1 MFDNLI
7 KTIKE
12 NKVLVLILILSLIY
26 KCGKELFS
34 STSKETMAD
43 TDDDTADNDASDSVD
58 GDDSLETGDDIKD
71 ELEKD
76 KLKLCKEKE
85 IIPNDCT
92 DKKICKEYK
101 IPKIACN
108 ADSILNLV
116 NTEKLKIEKKEFC
129 KKHEIE
135 NCKNEDLCKKLEIKD
150 KKCKDDEISKKIKT
164 YRTTKEKTSDILS
177 TFTQDQICAYFKSSS
192 IKKITK
198 ADKKDIK
205 EQLCKFDSK
214 VKEYV
219 KQQNN
224 ENIDKVA
231 LFNNSEKLNNKILS
245 FVLGEGSYISYIDL
259 CTKNEIRK
267 TFINYR
273 QPSDARKKNKIKV
286 ELDLAKEIIESA
298 KTYYDLKCEESTK

>member
-43 TDDDTADNDASDSVD
+43 TDDGASEPVV
-58 GDDSLETGDDIKD
+58 GDDSLDTDDD
-71 ELEKD
+71 SVGEFEKG
-76 KLKLCKEKE
+76 KLQLCKEKE

-92 DKKICKEYK
+92 NKRICKEYK
-101 IPKIACN
+101 IPTLACN
-108 ADSILNLV
+108 ADTISNLI

-164 YRTTKEKTSDILS
+164 YRTSKEKTSDTLS
-177 TFTQDQICAYFKSSS
+177 TFTQEQICSYFKSSS
-192 IKKITK
+192 LKKITK

-205 EQLCKFDSK
+205 EELCKFDSK
-214 VKEYV
+214 VNEYI
-219 KQQNN
+219 KQQKN
-224 ENIDKVA
+224 ENIDKT
-231 LFNNSEKLNNKILS
+231 LLYKNSEKLSNKILA
-245 FVLGEGSYISYIDL
+245 FILGDESYVSYIDL

-267 TFINYR
+267 NFINYR
-273 QPSDARKKNKIKV
+273 QPSDAREKNKIKV
-286 ELDLAKEIIESA
+286 ELDLAKYLVTSA
-298 KTYYDLKCEESTK
+298 KTFYDLKCEDSTK